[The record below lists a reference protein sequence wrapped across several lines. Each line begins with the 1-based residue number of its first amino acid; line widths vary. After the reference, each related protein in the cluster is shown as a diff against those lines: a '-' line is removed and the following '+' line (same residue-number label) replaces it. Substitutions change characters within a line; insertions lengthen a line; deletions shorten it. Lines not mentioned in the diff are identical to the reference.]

1 MGHGSNRSVA
11 GTTAHGMS
19 ACPEEQTDMSKKE
32 ERERTRG
39 FVAALVKCNGNIQG
53 THLSDNVTDLKRDAT
68 STKQNLNTAIMNLV
82 RGEDVLVIE
91 QGDSMGIA

>member
-1 MGHGSNRSVA
+1 
-11 GTTAHGMS
+11 MS

-39 FVAALVKCNGNIQG
+39 FVAALVKCNDNIQG

-68 STKQNLNTAIMNLV
+68 STKQKLNTAIMNLV
-82 RGEDVLVIE
+82 RSEDVFVAE
-91 QGDSMGIA
+91 QGRILSEYKHKTA